1 MTKFKVGSICKS
13 GLMTAREKTIDV
25 MKELLDFGKI
35 SPIYKVRYEFR
46 ADTNEIESWIL
57 GCNRSSDDE
66 FDRKANERLEEFRN
80 SDGYIENGKSVWH
93 SDRIVDASSINYW
106 VVASI
111 VNGLNLFLPR
121 GYEYIGNLQ
130 IIEQ

>member
-1 MTKFKVGSICKS
+1 
-13 GLMTAREKTIDV
+13 MTAREKTIDV
-25 MKELLDFGKI
+25 MKELLDLGKI

-57 GCNRSSDDE
+57 EFNRNSDDE
-66 FDRKANERLEEFRN
+66 FDRKANARLEKFRN
-80 SDGYIENGKSVWH
+80 SDGYVENGKSVWH
-93 SDRIVDASSINYW
+93 IDMIFDVSSINYW
-106 VVASI
+106 VVHSI

-130 IIEQ
+130 MIEGSYENSKQE

>member
-1 MTKFKVGSICKS
+1 
-13 GLMTAREKTIDV
+13 MTAREKTIDV
-25 MKELLDFGKI
+25 MKELLDLGKI

-57 GCNRSSDDE
+57 EGNRSSDDE
-66 FDRKANERLEEFRN
+66 FNRKANERLEEFRN
-80 SDGYIENGKSVWH
+80 SDGYVKDGKSLWY
-93 SDRIVDASSINYW
+93 SDWIVDVSSINYW
-106 VVASI
+106 VVSSI

-130 IIEQ
+130 MIEGSYENSRQE

>member
-1 MTKFKVGSICKS
+1 
-13 GLMTAREKTIDV
+13 MTAREKTIDV
-25 MKELLDFGKI
+25 MKELLDLGKI

-57 GCNRSSDDE
+57 EGNRSSDDE
-66 FDRKANERLEEFRN
+66 FNRKANARLGEFRN
-80 SDGYIENGKSVWH
+80 SDGYVKDGKSVWY
-93 SDRIVDASSINYW
+93 SDWIVDVSSINYW
-106 VVASI
+106 VVSSI

-130 IIEQ
+130 MIEGSYENSRQE

>member
-1 MTKFKVGSICKS
+1 
-13 GLMTAREKTIDV
+13 MTAREKTIDV
-25 MKELLDFGKI
+25 MKELLDLGKI

-57 GCNRSSDDE
+57 EGNRSSDDE
-66 FDRKANERLEEFRN
+66 FNRKANARLEEFRN
-80 SDGYIENGKSVWH
+80 SDGYVKDGKSLWY
-93 SDRIVDASSINYW
+93 SDWIVDVRSINYW
-106 VVASI
+106 VVSSI

-130 IIEQ
+130 MIEGSYENSRQE